1 MSQKEI
7 NDGMAERQD
16 KFSTEL
22 KQVQDSL
29 TTLKEPTPEQ
39 QDDFHTVDQFLEHMD
54 SCEKD
59 DCEVHQKVDMGNK
72 EWFLKGIAIG
82 KRIP

>member
-16 KFSTEL
+16 KFSAEL
-22 KQVQDSL
+22 KQVQDNL
-29 TTLKEPTPEQ
+29 TTLKEPTLEQ
-39 QDDFHTVDQFLEHMD
+39 QDDLHTVEQFLEHID

-59 DCEVHQKVDMGNK
+59 DCEVHQKVDKGNK

>member
-7 NDGMAERQD
+7 NDSMAERQD

-22 KQVQDSL
+22 KQVKDSL

-39 QDDFHTVDQFLEHMD
+39 EDDLHTVDQFLEHMD

>member
-7 NDGMAERQD
+7 NDSMADRQD
-16 KFSTEL
+16 KFSADL

-29 TTLKEPTPEQ
+29 TTLKEPTLEQ
-39 QDDFHTVDQFLEHMD
+39 QEDLHTVDQFLEHID

>member
-29 TTLKEPTPEQ
+29 TTLKEPTLEQ
-39 QDDFHTVDQFLEHMD
+39 QEDLHTVDQFLEHID

-59 DCEVHQKVDMGNK
+59 DCEVHQKVDQGNK

>member
-7 NDGMAERQD
+7 NDSMADRQD
-16 KFSTEL
+16 KFSTDL

-39 QDDFHTVDQFLEHMD
+39 QEDLHTVEQFLEHID

>member
-22 KQVQDSL
+22 KQVKDSL

-39 QDDFHTVDQFLEHMD
+39 QDDLHTVDQFLEHMD

>member
-22 KQVQDSL
+22 KQVQDNL
-29 TTLKEPTPEQ
+29 TTLKEPTLEQ
-39 QDDFHTVDQFLEHMD
+39 QEDLHTVDQFLEHMD

>member
-22 KQVQDSL
+22 KQVKDSL

-39 QDDFHTVDQFLEHMD
+39 EDDLHTVDQFLEHMD

>member
-7 NDGMAERQD
+7 NDSMADRQD
-16 KFSTEL
+16 KFSADL

-29 TTLKEPTPEQ
+29 TTLKEPTLEQ
-39 QDDFHTVDQFLEHMD
+39 QDDLHTVEQFLEHMD

-59 DCEVHQKVDMGNK
+59 DCEVHQKVDQGNK
-72 EWFLKGIAIG
+72 AWFLKGIAIG

>member
-7 NDGMAERQD
+7 NDGMAERQE
-16 KFSTEL
+16 KFETDL
-22 KQVQDSL
+22 KQVQNSL
-29 TTLKEPTPEQ
+29 TTLDNPTPEQ
-39 QDDFHTVDQFLEHMD
+39 TEDLHTVEQFLEHID

-59 DCEVHQKVDMGNK
+59 ECEVHKKVDEGNK
-72 EWFLKGIAIG
+72 QWFLKGIALG

>member
-7 NDGMAERQD
+7 NDSMAERQD

-22 KQVQDSL
+22 KQVQDNL
-29 TTLKEPTPEQ
+29 TTLKEPTLEQ
-39 QDDFHTVDQFLEHMD
+39 QEDLHTVDQFLEHMD

>member
-22 KQVQDSL
+22 KQVKDSL
-29 TTLKEPTPEQ
+29 TTLKEPTLEQ
-39 QDDFHTVDQFLEHMD
+39 QEDLHTVDQFLEHMD

>member
-7 NDGMAERQD
+7 NDSMADRQD

-22 KQVQDSL
+22 KQVKDSL

-39 QDDFHTVDQFLEHMD
+39 QDDLHTVDQFLEHMD

>member
-7 NDGMAERQD
+7 NDSMAERQD
-16 KFSTEL
+16 KFSTDL
-22 KQVQDSL
+22 KQVQDNL

-39 QDDFHTVDQFLEHMD
+39 QEDLHTVDQFLEHMD

-59 DCEVHQKVDMGNK
+59 DCEVHQKVDMVNK

>member
-7 NDGMAERQD
+7 NDSMAERQD

-22 KQVQDSL
+22 KQVKDSL

-39 QDDFHTVDQFLEHMD
+39 EDDLHTVDQFLEHMD

-59 DCEVHQKVDMGNK
+59 DCEVHQKVDKGNK
-72 EWFLKGIAIG
+72 E
-82 KRIP
+82 

>member
-16 KFSTEL
+16 KFSAEL
-22 KQVQDSL
+22 KQVQDNL
-29 TTLKEPTPEQ
+29 TTLKEPTLEQ
-39 QDDFHTVDQFLEHMD
+39 QDDLHTVEQFLEHMD

-59 DCEVHQKVDMGNK
+59 DCEVHQKVDQGNK
-72 EWFLKGIAIG
+72 TWFLKGIAIG

>member
-39 QDDFHTVDQFLEHMD
+39 QDDLHTVDQFLEHMD

>member
-39 QDDFHTVDQFLEHMD
+39 QDDLHTVDQFLEHMD

-59 DCEVHQKVDMGNK
+59 DCEVHQKVD
-72 EWFLKGIAIG
+72 
-82 KRIP
+82 

>member
-22 KQVQDSL
+22 KQVQDNL

-39 QDDFHTVDQFLEHMD
+39 QEDLHTVDQFLEHMD